1 MAENTIISFES
12 LKKMINLVSK
22 PMAIV
27 DDKTMVRAYN
37 QDFALY
43 FRLAKNV
50 SKSFSLKEII
60 SDGVEINE
68 LIENQRLKTL
78 RESEFK
84 QEIKINNIDEYSITF
99 KITPVEEDC
108 TEFFLFEI
116 INIYERDHKQISQKL
131 FFFNKLMNEIPLNIY
146 FKDKKSRFILISK
159 PMMKY
164 FGLNSMSEAIG
175 KTDFDFF
182 SPEHAKNAFED
193 EQKIMQTGEAK
204 TLEEKEVWEDGKVS
218 YVKTTKYPLFD
229 ANKQIIGTFGIS
241 QDITKLI
248 EYERQLTEA
257 HDDLNKKNEYLKNTL
272 DTLKKTQARLVQS
285 EKMGALGQLVAGI
298 AHEINTPIGAI
309 TASALNMKDS
319 IANLKND
326 IEKVVMKFSKED
338 LELYMHLL
346 ANSDKSTD
354 YLSSKEKRAKKR
366 MFTTQLEN
374 KHPEYALKLADILV
388 YMNWD
393 KITPEM
399 EENKNLYTVC
409 KAARNFISLPK
420 NVGNILL
427 ASDKTGKVVYALK
440 NYVHKKADGQKVPV
454 NIEESIETVLTLN
467 TNKIKKGVNVIRKY
481 NAEPI
486 IVAYGDQLGQ
496 VWNNLISN
504 AVHAMNEKGNLTIAI
519 DNVNGNRISVTI
531 TDEGCG
537 IPKEHHKRIF
547 EPFYTT
553 KNVGEGTGMGLDI
566 VKKIVDK
573 HGGTINYATQVG
585 TGTSFIVELP
595 VNSN

>member
-1 MAENTIISFES
+1 MAGNTNIPFES
-12 LKKMINLVSK
+12 LKKMINLVSQ
-22 PMAIV
+22 PTAIV
-27 DDKTMVRAYN
+27 DDKAMVREYN

-43 FRLAKNV
+43 FRLAKKV
-50 SKSFSLKEII
+50 SKSFNIKEII
-60 SDGVEINE
+60 ADGDEINE
-68 LIENQRLKTL
+68 LIEKQKLKTL
-78 RESEFK
+78 RESEFI
-84 QEIKINNIDEYSITF
+84 QEIKINNINEYSIAF

-108 TEFFLFEI
+108 SEFFLFEI
-116 INIYERDHKQISQKL
+116 INICERDQKQISQKL
-131 FFFNKLMNEIPLNIY
+131 FFFNKLMNELPLNIY
-146 FKDKKSRFILISK
+146 FKDKQSRFLLISK
-159 PMMKY
+159 PMAKY
-164 FGLNSMSEAIG
+164 FGLNDMSEAIG

-182 SPEHAKNAFED
+182 GEEHAKTAFED
-193 EQKIMQTGEAK
+193 EREIMQTGQARI
-204 TLEEKEVWEDGKVS
+204 LEEKEVWEDGKVS

-229 ANKQIIGTFGIS
+229 ANKHIIGTFGIS

-248 EYERQLTEA
+248 EYEQQLTEA

-272 DTLKKTQARLVQS
+272 DTLKKTQALLVQS

-319 IANLKND
+319 ITNLKND
-326 IEKVVMKFSKED
+326 IEQVVMKFSKED
-338 LELYMHLL
+338 LKLYKHLL

-366 MFTTQLEN
+366 MFATQLEN
-374 KHPEYALKLADILV
+374 THSEYALKLADILV

-399 EENKNLYTVC
+399 EENSNLYTIC
-409 KAARNFISLPK
+409 KAAKNFISLTK
-420 NVGNILL
+420 NVENILL

-440 NYVHKKADGQKVPV
+440 NYVHKKAGGQKVPV

-519 DNVNGNRISVTI
+519 NNVNGNRISVTI

-537 IPKEHHKRIF
+537 IPKEHHERIF

-573 HGGTINYATQVG
+573 HGGRINYTTRVG
-585 TGTSFIVELP
+585 KGTSFIVELP